1 MGIFVQLKRCMV
13 SCSLDLQ
20 SGHDEFGYVCGSILC
35 LYVKKRGDL
44 FVPICANV
52 RLIFLGRFSSDLLT
66 VGASLF
72 RILLG
77 GLSVRN
83 FCTIEVCIVLRF
95 CLMFSGVTVV
105 GSVGM
110 I

>member
-1 MGIFVQLKRCMV
+1 M

-35 LYVKKRGDL
+35 LYVKRRGDL
-44 FVPICANV
+44 FVRICASV

-72 RILLG
+72 RI
-77 GLSVRN
+77 
-83 FCTIEVCIVLRF
+83 
-95 CLMFSGVTVV
+95 
-105 GSVGM
+105 
-110 I
+110 

>member
-35 LYVKKRGDL
+35 LYVKRRGDL
-44 FVPICANV
+44 FVRICANV

-83 FCTIEVCIVLRF
+83 FCTI
-95 CLMFSGVTVV
+95 
-105 GSVGM
+105 
-110 I
+110 